1 MAYLSKNDEKNFFN
15 LLPSSEMVLE
25 NIVENLLCVK
35 RQKHEVDEKLM
46 QERNNLLRTFGEYPS
61 IIEKIPVNITFLKNV
76 GFCYDI
82 NIFLVKVFSLYAH
95 GTALRKKMDYKRL
108 QKIGESYYAGDF
120 ENYSLQ
126 MKELFKELKVNISNV
141 INGNVITFDMTQNDI
156 EQHIKNRKTVNW
168 FIRNMDE
175 LINTYTKSIPDDIME
190 YFDQDKI
197 LLLLSHLALSKIADN
212 YTHEEEI
219 CKESIQFIKTYVA
232 YILYRRKENP
242 NYNPSYHYVEFATN
256 NTSLISADTV
266 IIQAKEFNS
275 AMEEFN
281 DEICI
286 KEEELL
292 NLLPDLKRNIK
303 IQEFR
308 KDIELS
314 WEFLPEKQYEAT
326 GKKMPIFK
334 YSKTEEEQKELEDR
348 KEQLL
353 EEKIELFSSLPYIS
367 SLKGMNRFEGYVAY
381 LFENGRVILEKF
393 YKKTK
398 HGAIPTYNEAIYV
411 MNITDFKELSK
422 MGKTEIREYAK
433 EAGLDVKV
441 INHTKNFKTRVLNEV
456 NSISYNENVLDFI
469 EDLVTSA
476 KRPEEL
482 RK

>member
-15 LLPSSEMVLE
+15 LVPSSAMVLE
-25 NIVENLLCVK
+25 NLVENLLCVRK
-35 RQKHEVDEKLM
+35 QKYEVDEKLK
-46 QERNNLLRTFGEYPS
+46 EDRNVLLQNFEDYPK
-61 IIEKIPVNITFLKNV
+61 IIEYIPANITFLKNK
-76 GFCYDI
+76 GFCYDANVLLI
-82 NIFLVKVFSLYAH
+82 KIFGVYAS
-95 GTALRKKMDYKRL
+95 GTALRKKIDNKRL
-108 QKIGESYYAGDF
+108 QKIGESYYNGDF

-126 MKELFKELKVNISNV
+126 MKEMFKELKINISNV
-141 INGNVITFDMTQNDI
+141 INGNVLTFDITQNDI
-156 EQHIKNRKTVNW
+156 EQHMENRKKVNW
-168 FIRNMDE
+168 FIRNME
-175 LINTYTKSIPDDIME
+175 EFVNIYTKPIPDKIME
-190 YFDQDKI
+190 YFDQDRI
-197 LLLLSHLALSKIADN
+197 LLLLTHLAISNITASC
-212 YTHEEEI
+212 TIEEKI
-219 CKESIQFIKTYVA
+219 CKESVQFIKTYIA

-256 NTSLISADTV
+256 NASLISSDTV
-266 IIQAKEFNS
+266 IIQAKEFDS
-275 AMEEFN
+275 VMEEFN
-281 DEICI
+281 NEINI

-292 NLLPDLKRNIK
+292 DLLPDLKRSIK

-314 WEFLPEKQYEAT
+314 WEFLPEKQYEPT

-433 EAGLDVKV
+433 ESGLDVKV
-441 INHTKNFKTRVLNEV
+441 INHTKHFKTRVLNEV
-456 NSISYNENVLDFI
+456 NSISYNENVLEFI
-469 EDLVTSA
+469 EDLVSSA